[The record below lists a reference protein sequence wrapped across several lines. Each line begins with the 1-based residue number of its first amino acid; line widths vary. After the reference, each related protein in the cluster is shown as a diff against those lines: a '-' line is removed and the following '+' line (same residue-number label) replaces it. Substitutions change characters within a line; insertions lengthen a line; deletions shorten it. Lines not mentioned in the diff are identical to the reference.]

1 MTLNEQQLAELFS
14 LALANVSIEDSNYCA
29 SLLSL
34 LLDGS
39 FSCPPPSSTSLALQF
54 YNSELIYITTRN
66 FIVLFTTYSNIL
78 KYVVLKFIIGKW
90 CRWLRYYLFITIIS
104 SVMLQCIG
112 TQDQNKAVGLFR
124 SRIGNRVINVPM
136 WNLGSSFPLI
146 TAFTNLVQQS
156 RTWTVIIS

>member
-1 MTLNEQQLAELFS
+1 MTLNEQQLAGLSS
-14 LALANVSIEDSNYCA
+14 LALANVSIEDSNSCA
-29 SLLSL
+29 SLLFL

-39 FSCPPPSSTSLALQF
+39 FSCPPPSSTSLALQV

-66 FIVLFTTYSNIL
+66 IIVLFTTYSNIF

-90 CRWLRYYLFITIIS
+90 CRWLQYLFITIIS

-112 TQDQNKAVGLFR
+112 TQDQNNPVGLFR

-146 TAFTNLVQQS
+146 TAFSNLVQQS